1 MVDQQHL
8 IVPTQHMQIIL
19 NVQKV
24 GKLLKSTVMKIPM
37 IHIVKILQKVE
48 DKEDSLL
55 VEGLVDLLSNVQ
67 ILLMLTHQNV

>member
-1 MVDQQHL
+1 MID
-8 IVPTQHMQIIL
+8 PTQHMQITL

-24 GKLLKSTVMKIPM
+24 GKLTKSTVMKTPM

-48 DKEDSLL
+48 SKEDSLL

>member
-1 MVDQQHL
+1 M

-37 IHIVKILQKVE
+37 IHIVKTLQRVG

>member
-1 MVDQQHL
+1 
-8 IVPTQHMQIIL
+8 MQIIL